1 MVCLISKRRF
11 VMKNVDFFKDEK
23 SIAEKCFGICDD
35 RDERTKT
42 PAYVNT
48 NISEK
53 EKWGTVVNNKTN
65 VAINFIAVDNKI
77 EIKRANG
84 ETENR
89 CDAMLHNPKNIIFI
103 ELKNQRA
110 SWIEHAVQEQLQTTI
125 DIFKQNHD
133 MMQFECR
140 RAYVCNV
147 RYPYF
152 AYSHKQMAQQFYQKN
167 KVRLYIQREIDISK

>member
-1 MVCLISKRRF
+1 MS
-11 VMKNVDFFKDEK
+11 MKEIDFFKDEE
-23 SIAEKCFGICDD
+23 SIAERCFGICDD
-35 RDERTKT
+35 PDVSTKT

-53 EKWGTVVNNKTN
+53 ERWGAVVNNNTN

-77 EIKRANG
+77 EIRRANG
-84 ETENR
+84 KTENR

-110 SWIEHAVQEQLQTTI
+110 RWIERAVREQLQTTI
-125 DIFKQNHD
+125 DIFRQNYD

-147 RYPYF
+147 RYPNF
-152 AYSHKQMAQQFYQKN
+152 TFSHKQMAQQFYQKN
-167 KVRLYIQREIDISK
+167 KVRLYIQREIDIAK